1 MAKTSL
7 EKSHSAA
14 SNAKLTMIC
23 LLLAIFVGLSF
34 TGLGLLFSSLVEQ
47 IIAIITLAIGGVG
60 TVLCLLLLTS
70 FKR

>member
-14 SNAKLTMIC
+14 SNAKLTAIC
-23 LLLAIFVGLSF
+23 LLLAIFFAVLF
-34 TGLGLLFSSLVEQ
+34 TGLGILLTPIVEQ
-47 IIAIITLAIGGVG
+47 LIAIIILAIGGVG
-60 TVLCLLLLTS
+60 TLLCLLALSS